1 MAWKKRQI
9 SQLSFFEYITGI
21 TIGNIAAEVS
31 MGIEQSFSDAL
42 IGILVWSAVPF
53 SGRVY
58 FFKKSKRIRNFCG
71 GRSHYFFIKDGKVL
85 EDNLKKEKN
94 IQLMN

>member
-1 MAWKKRQI
+1 MPELPHWLMITVRSISFLIILFLLTKWLGKRQI

-53 SGRVY
+53 LVGFISL
-58 FFKKSKRIRNFCG
+58 KSKRIRNF
-71 GRSHYFFIKDGKVL
+71 V
-85 EDNLKKEKN
+85 
-94 IQLMN
+94 